1 MLYPTIEK
9 TETDDY
15 TLFNL
20 KPTPR
25 IVKPGEAKI
34 LIEDLDEWAQ
44 KAFDG
49 CEKLN
54 TI

>member
-25 IVKPGEAKI
+25 IPKPDEE
-34 LIEDLDEWAQ
+34 LVPIENLDEWV
-44 KAFDG
+44 
-49 CEKLN
+49 
-54 TI
+54 